1 MYLSSTDKIQVVLG
15 GTITTNQLPCVAS
28 WQDITSAGMT
38 LPQLSS
44 QINTNN
50 TSEVDLVAAPAAST
64 NRQVVYLTVYN
75 NDTVAATVTVIKD
88 VSATNWILAKVTL
101 QSGDTLQWSRE
112 GGWNTFPNNTTTEAA
127 GNDTEI
133 QFNDGGVVG
142 ADSDLTYD
150 KTTNTLSLNGT
161 DPKLNL
167 TGIATEPSTPA
178 SGILTLY
185 SKNISGRMLPKWRG
199 PSGLDTPFQPALFGK
214 NVVMWNPGATSG
226 VATGTVVTAI
236 AAGVATLPTT
246 TNLYTAL
253 RRSVFTVATG
263 INLQNSLRT
272 ESMFFRGASAN
283 QGGFFAFCRFGFT
296 TWTATN
302 RCFVGF
308 TVGTTAVTT
317 GNPSALLNI
326 AGFGIDT
333 ADTAF
338 TFMHNDGAGTAV
350 KEAIAGQPALATN
363 NAYDVYIF
371 CPPNSSEIYYRMD
384 NLLTQTTL
392 VNTSINSEMP
402 VNTTMLNFHVAI
414 GSGATNAGAGVA
426 AIGLNRIYV
435 ETDC

>member
-1 MYLSSTDKIQVVLG
+1 MYLSSTDKIEVVLG
-15 GTITTNQLPCVAS
+15 GAITTVQLQCVAS
-28 WQDITSAGMT
+28 YQDVTSAGLTIPQASNQT
-38 LPQLSS
+38 L
-44 QINTNN
+44 TNN
-50 TSEVDLVAAPAAST
+50 TTAVTLVAAPAAST
-64 NRQVVYLTVYN
+64 NRQVVQMSVFNSDSVY
-75 NDTVAATVTVIKD
+75 ATVTVKKD
-88 VSATNWILAKVTL
+88 VSGTDYVFVTALL
-101 QSGDTLQWSRE
+101 QVGDTLQWSSS
-112 GGWNTFPNNTTTEAA
+112 GGWNVFPNNITAAA
-127 GNDTEI
+127 GNNTEI

-142 ADSDLTYD
+142 ADSDLTYA

-167 TGIATEPSTPA
+167 TGIATEPSTPD

-199 PSGLDTPFQPALFGK
+199 PSGLDTPFQPALFGN
-214 NVVMWNPGATSG
+214 NVVIWNPGATSG

-435 ETDC
+435 ETDY